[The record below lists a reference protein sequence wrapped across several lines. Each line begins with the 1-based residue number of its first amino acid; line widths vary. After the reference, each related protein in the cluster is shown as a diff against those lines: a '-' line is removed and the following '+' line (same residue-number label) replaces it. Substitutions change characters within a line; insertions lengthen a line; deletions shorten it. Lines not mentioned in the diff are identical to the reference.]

1 MSVKRYR
8 LAAALLAAA
17 CAFAA
22 PAHAAGDPDVVY
34 AAKPGDATTYTV
46 RYWRGGSYADRPAPV
61 TTVSYDLGITVKSV
75 TPDEIVA
82 TVTTS
87 AVDVNVNGQRVLD
100 PPDFDSALYLA
111 ADGIAINVAITP
123 DGIVGDALD
132 WETLKTTLEERVID
146 KAGGNETI
154 RATAHEVFA
163 GLTAAAAAEVFTRP
177 LALSAAGRIVK
188 LSSPD
193 RRSVEAKGVAL
204 PSFTSAAKG
213 NWTFTLVDA
222 PSRNRLPGATTIEW
236 LGVPNAE
243 DLRAILASV
252 AAQFSEIAP
261 ENAPALATIE
271 RDARM
276 WQRFLASYS
285 PETGELIEM
294 SGQMELVAGPIQRKV
309 AIEARRKP

>member
-1 MSVKRYR
+1 M
-8 LAAALLAAA
+8 
-17 CAFAA
+17 FATRQCQCSSGS
-22 PAHAAGDPDVVY
+22 PARE
-34 AAKPGDATTYTV
+34 V
-46 RYWRGGSYADRPAPV
+46 RCRND
-61 TTVSYDLGITVKSV
+61 
-75 TPDEIVA
+75 
-82 TVTTS
+82 
-87 AVDVNVNGQRVLD
+87 
-100 PPDFDSALYLA
+100 
-111 ADGIAINVAITP
+111 VAITP

-132 WETLKTTLEERVID
+132 WDTLKATLEERVIA
-146 KAGGNETI
+146 KAGTNDAI

-163 GLTAAAAAEVFTRP
+163 ELTAAAAAEVFTRP

-188 LSSPD
+188 LSSPA

-213 NWTFTLVDA
+213 NWTFTLIDA

-243 DLRAILASV
+243 DLRAILGSV
-252 AAQFSEIAP
+252 AEQFSEIAP

-276 WQRFLASYS
+276 WQRFLASYA
-285 PETGELIEM
+285 PESGELLEM